1 MDDDGRAT
9 DHPAMPSVTTPQ
21 PMKPAPIEPRSPR
34 DRLEQILGR
43 DFTEFLLDALADR
56 PQGRRT
62 SSAP

>member
-1 MDDDGRAT
+1 
-9 DHPAMPSVTTPQ
+9 
-21 PMKPAPIEPRSPR
+21 MKPAPIEPRSPR